1 MILIVAITTT
11 AVFYGHLE
19 VGLQKK
25 IRGIRSV
32 FAWASLI
39 GMNVGGAAVTLA
51 MIYASLTGS
60 GVLELIASGGPSGLE
75 ENSAAME
82 QFIVPIA
89 AFAGLLAPVI
99 AAIIILVIAVAGG
112 AWLYAK
118 YKSSS

>member
-1 MILIVAITTT
+1 MILIVAIATTV
-11 AVFYGHLE
+11 AFYSHLE

-25 IRGIRSV
+25 ICGIRSV
-32 FAWASLI
+32 FAWSNLI
-39 GMNVGGAAVTLA
+39 GMNIGGAAVTLA